1 MADPEAWLCDQIR
14 AHVPTVSTDLPPKFE
29 AGTLPAVQVLGL
41 PGALESRAWGGKALR
56 WTLPCDV
63 DVYAGSREQAA
74 DVCREL
80 GGHLDG
86 LTADGIRVEV
96 TSTPHE
102 RPDFN
107 NNIRRFGMI
116 VTLYGG

>member
-1 MADPEAWLCDQIR
+1 MDPEAWLCDQIR
-14 AHVPTVSTDLPPKFE
+14 AHVPTASTDLPPKFE
-29 AGTLPAVQVLGL
+29 TAPLPVVQVIGL

-56 WTLPCDV
+56 WAMPCDV
-63 DVYAGSREQAA
+63 DVYAASREQAS
-74 DVCREL
+74 DVAREL
-80 GGHLDG
+80 AGELDG
-86 LTADGIRVEV
+86 HTADGIRAEV